1 MSGAQGGV
9 IERFPLGTYIQV
21 DNEIMRVASSS
32 LSGVPADKITVIR
45 GALATRATSHLV
57 NSVIKKIK
65 IPAIEFRRPSI
76 LRASGHTFEY
86 LGYGP
91 GNYSTALPQVQDRT
105 LTERE
110 EFLSQAQERSSG
122 LVVYTGMNNKGD
134 FFIGNQKK
142 SSATGEET
150 NFDIPVPTITGE
162 DPARLSAVFDEV
174 TIKERLVV
182 EGGKSNQV
190 LSQFD
195 GPVNFNSDI
204 KVNGAVKLTSTLKIT
219 DETDNIFK
227 NPNTGAL
234 QIDGGV
240 GVNKNVSIGSSLH
253 VATNL
258 EVNGNTPSINTTSG
272 SLIVTGGA
280 GISENLHV
288 GGALVVGGNGTFTGN
303 VSGAD
308 GTFTGNVSGA
318 DGTFTGN
325 VSGVN
330 GTFTGDGSF
339 ANGSVT
345 ITTDTV
351 TANSFDGLATRATN
365 VTGSGNRVLF
375 NSSNNTTA
383 TSNNLK
389 FNDTNGNLTVGG
401 DIIAFSA
408 SDIRLKSNI
417 TSIADAVNKVK
428 SLRGVT
434 FEWNENSAYEGSDTG
449 VIAQEV
455 DALGLPGLVQQRES
469 GDLAVRYDKLIP
481 ILIEAIKE
489 LSDKV
494 DTLEQR
500 LNS

>member
-1 MSGAQGGV
+1 MLMNLTVTGGIGTASGFILKHGLSSNEGISDKTNENLQARGITIFDGEILTLTESSGITTGDTSFSVSGAQGGV
-9 IERFPLGTYIQV
+9 IQRFPLGTYIQV
-21 DNEIMRVASSS
+21 DDEIMRIASSS
-32 LSGVPADKITVIR
+32 LSGVPEDKITVIR
-45 GALATRATSHLV
+45 GALATRATSHPV

-204 KVNGAVKLTSTLKIT
+204 KINGAVKLTSTLKIT
-219 DETDNIFK
+219 DPTDNVLK
-227 NPNTGAL
+227 NPDTGAL

-258 EVNGNTPSINTTSG
+258 G
-272 SLIVTGGA
+272 S
-280 GISENLHV
+280 
-288 GGALVVGGNGTFTGN
+288 
-303 VSGAD
+303 
-308 GTFTGNVSGA
+308 
-318 DGTFTGN
+318 
-325 VSGVN
+325 
-330 GTFTGDGSF
+330 
-339 ANGSVT
+339 
-345 ITTDTV
+345 
-351 TANSFDGLATRATN
+351 
-365 VTGSGNRVLF
+365 
-375 NSSNNTTA
+375 
-383 TSNNLK
+383 
-389 FNDTNGNLTVGG
+389 
-401 DIIAFSA
+401 
-408 SDIRLKSNI
+408 
-417 TSIADAVNKVK
+417 
-428 SLRGVT
+428 
-434 FEWNENSAYEGSDTG
+434 
-449 VIAQEV
+449 
-455 DALGLPGLVQQRES
+455 
-469 GDLAVRYDKLIP
+469 
-481 ILIEAIKE
+481 
-489 LSDKV
+489 
-494 DTLEQR
+494 
-500 LNS
+500 